1 MNLFNRDENNL
12 LDVPY
17 RPLKDY
23 VGVKPVQHQPKRKGE
38 SGSIWMR
45 LLLIAVGFCLFTSI
59 LWSASNV

>member
-1 MNLFNRDENNL
+1 MKPIFLNEQEALSA
-12 LDVPY
+12 PTK
-17 RPLKDY
+17 PLIDY
-23 VGVKPVQHQPKRKGE
+23 VGTKPVQRQQKQKSE

>member
-1 MNLFNRDENNL
+1 MKPVFLNEDEAL
-12 LDVPY
+12 SAPY

-23 VGVKPVQHQPKRKGE
+23 VGVKPVRHQPKQKAE

-59 LWSASNV
+59 LWSASNF